1 MLHRNSREAT
11 QVTELDLRRISDCSA
26 EFQHHPY
33 LSKVEDV
40 GDQSIPS
47 WRAGQVLSPWRLNHL
62 FVHNSTIAK
71 LNQSSS
77 RDYVD
82 NTN

>member
-11 QVTELDLRRISDCSA
+11 QVTELDLRRISDSSA

-47 WRAGQVLSPWRLNHL
+47 WRAGQVLS
-62 FVHNSTIAK
+62 
-71 LNQSSS
+71 
-77 RDYVD
+77 
-82 NTN
+82 